1 MNKQSSFM
9 LTLKRKPSSQFGFDL
24 RETKVAKIQLFD
36 DVTYRIRKIATG
48 FEIKIEDS
56 DFASNISSGASL
68 LDSYEDDEDLQID
81 ASKILKLAH
90 SYDKHCDCQN
100 CRNQNEDTEKIC
112 SGEPD
117 CNCGDC
123 IPRNPTSPSHFGK

>member
-1 MNKQSSFM
+1 MNTKQPSFT

-56 DFASNISSGASL
+56 DIASNISSGASL
-68 LDSYEDDEDLQID
+68 LDSYEDDEDSQFD
-81 ASKILKLAH
+81 AGKMIKLAH
-90 SYDKHCDCQN
+90 SYDKLCDCQN
-100 CRNQNEDTEKIC
+100 CRNEDTEKLC

-117 CNCGDC
+117 CNCSDC
-123 IPRNPTSPSHFGK
+123 IPRNPTSPSYF